1 MNPATG
7 HSPSVEAAEEDFDT
21 VKAIL
26 HAHLPGREV
35 WAFGSRAR
43 RCAKPYSDLDL
54 VIMGD
59 ESLSLDVL
67 AALNE
72 AFAESD
78 LPWKVDVVDWA
89 RMSDAFRRIVEQ
101 GRVVLQ
107 GVEEAGNGQHPT
119 GASSRPSALPARRQR
134 LPAKPIHCITLKQHF
149 RVLVER
155 YALNQRGCGVWY
167 GLR

>member
-1 MNPATG
+1 MSQDANQAAG
-7 HSPSVEAAEEDFDT
+7 VEVDSEDLVT

-54 VIMGD
+54 VIMGA
-59 ESLSLDVL
+59 EPLALDDL

-78 LPWKVDVVDWA
+78 LPWKVDVADWA
-89 RMSDAFRRIVEQ
+89 RMGEAFRRIVE
-101 GRVVLQ
+101 RDKVVLQ
-107 GVEEAGNGQHPT
+107 
-119 GASSRPSALPARRQR
+119 
-134 LPAKPIHCITLKQHF
+134 
-149 RVLVER
+149 RV
-155 YALNQRGCGVWY
+155 
-167 GLR
+167 

>member
-1 MNPATG
+1 MTPVTS
-7 HSPSVEAAEEDFDT
+7 HSPSVEAAELDLDT

-26 HAHLPGREV
+26 HAHVPGRAV

-43 RCAKPYSDLDL
+43 RSAKPYSDLDL

-59 ESLSLDVL
+59 APLSLDAL

-89 RMSDAFRRIVEQ
+89 RLGDAFRRIVERD
-101 GRVVLQ
+101 RVLLQ
-107 GVEEAGNGQHPT
+107 RVEDAGNDQHLN
-119 GASSRPSALPARRQR
+119 GASPRASSSPRAR
-134 LPAKPIHCITLKQHF
+134 
-149 RVLVER
+149 
-155 YALNQRGCGVWY
+155 
-167 GLR
+167 

>member
-1 MNPATG
+1 MTPATS
-7 HSPSVEAAEEDFDT
+7 HSPGVEAAEEDLDT

-26 HAHLPGREV
+26 HAQVPGREV

-59 ESLSLDVL
+59 APLSLDVL

-89 RMSDAFRRIVEQ
+89 RMSDAFRLIVEQ

-107 GVEEAGNGQHPT
+107 RVEEASNGQHPT
-119 GASSRPSALPARRQR
+119 GASSSPSPLPAHR
-134 LPAKPIHCITLKQHF
+134 
-149 RVLVER
+149 
-155 YALNQRGCGVWY
+155 
-167 GLR
+167 

>member
-1 MNPATG
+1 MNPAT
-7 HSPSVEAAEEDFDT
+7 SRSSDLEAAEADLDT

-26 HAHLPGREV
+26 HAHVPGREV

-54 VIMGD
+54 AIVGEEAI
-59 ESLSLDVL
+59 SLDTL

-89 RMSDAFRRIVEQ
+89 RMGDAFRRIVERD
-101 GRVVLQ
+101 RVVLQ
-107 GVEEAGNGQHPT
+107 RVEDAGNDQHLN
-119 GASSRPSALPARRQR
+119 GASPRASSSPRAR
-134 LPAKPIHCITLKQHF
+134 
-149 RVLVER
+149 
-155 YALNQRGCGVWY
+155 
-167 GLR
+167 

>member
-1 MNPATG
+1 MNPAT
-7 HSPSVEAAEEDFDT
+7 SRSSDVEAAEADLDT

-26 HAHLPGREV
+26 HAHVPGREV

-54 VIMGD
+54 AIVGEVAI
-59 ESLSLDVL
+59 SLDTL

-89 RMSDAFRRIVEQ
+89 RMGDAFRRIVERD
-101 GRVVLQ
+101 RVVLQ
-107 GVEEAGNGQHPT
+107 RVEDAGNDQHLN
-119 GASSRPSALPARRQR
+119 GASPRASSSPRAR
-134 LPAKPIHCITLKQHF
+134 
-149 RVLVER
+149 
-155 YALNQRGCGVWY
+155 
-167 GLR
+167 

>member
-1 MNPATG
+1 MNPAT
-7 HSPSVEAAEEDFDT
+7 SRSSDLEAAEADLDT

-26 HAHLPGREV
+26 HAHVPGREV

-54 VIMGD
+54 AIVGEEAI
-59 ESLSLDVL
+59 SLDTL

-89 RMSDAFRRIVEQ
+89 RMGDAFRRIVERD
-101 GRVVLQ
+101 RVVLQ
-107 GVEEAGNGQHPT
+107 RVEDAGNDQHLN
-119 GASSRPSALPARRQR
+119 GASPRASSSQPAR
-134 LPAKPIHCITLKQHF
+134 
-149 RVLVER
+149 
-155 YALNQRGCGVWY
+155 
-167 GLR
+167 

>member
-1 MNPATG
+1 MNPAT
-7 HSPSVEAAEEDFDT
+7 SRSSDLEAAEADLDT

-26 HAHLPGREV
+26 HAHVPGREV

-54 VIMGD
+54 AIVGEEAI
-59 ESLSLDVL
+59 SLDTL

-89 RMSDAFRRIVEQ
+89 RMGDAFRRIVERD
-101 GRVVLQ
+101 RVVLQ
-107 GVEEAGNGQHPT
+107 RVEDAGNDQHLSGASP
-119 GASSRPSALPARRQR
+119 GASSP
-134 LPAKPIHCITLKQHF
+134 
-149 RVLVER
+149 
-155 YALNQRGCGVWY
+155 
-167 GLR
+167 

>member
-7 HSPSVEAAEEDFDT
+7 HSASVEAAEADLDT

-59 ESLSLDVL
+59 EPLSLDAL
-67 AALNE
+67 AVLNE

-107 GVEEAGNGQHPT
+107 QVEEAGDGPHPA
-119 GASSRPSALPARRQR
+119 GVSSRPSALPVHR
-134 LPAKPIHCITLKQHF
+134 
-149 RVLVER
+149 
-155 YALNQRGCGVWY
+155 
-167 GLR
+167 

>member
-1 MNPATG
+1 MNPTTS
-7 HSPSVEAAEEDFDT
+7 HSPGVEAAKVDLDT

-26 HAHLPGREV
+26 HAHVPGREV

-54 VIMGD
+54 AIMG
-59 ESLSLDVL
+59 EEAISLDTL

-89 RMSDAFRRIVEQ
+89 RMGEAFRRIVERD
-101 GRVVLQ
+101 RVVLQ
-107 GVEEAGNGQHPT
+107 RVNDAGNDQHLN
-119 GASSRPSALPARRQR
+119 GASPRASSPQPAR
-134 LPAKPIHCITLKQHF
+134 
-149 RVLVER
+149 
-155 YALNQRGCGVWY
+155 
-167 GLR
+167 

>member
-1 MNPATG
+1 MTPVTS
-7 HSPSVEAAEEDFDT
+7 HSPSVEAAELDLDT

-26 HAHLPGREV
+26 HAHVPGREV

-43 RCAKPYSDLDL
+43 RSAKPYSDLDL

-59 ESLSLDVL
+59 APLSLDAL

-89 RMSDAFRRIVEQ
+89 RLGDAFRRIVERD
-101 GRVVLQ
+101 RVLLQ
-107 GVEEAGNGQHPT
+107 RVEDAGNDQHHHEPHH
-119 GASSRPSALPARRQR
+119 REVHHQR
-134 LPAKPIHCITLKQHF
+134 
-149 RVLVER
+149 
-155 YALNQRGCGVWY
+155 
-167 GLR
+167 

>member
-1 MNPATG
+1 VTPVTS
-7 HSPSVEAAEEDFDT
+7 HSPSVEAAELDLDT

-26 HAHLPGREV
+26 HAHVPGREV

-43 RCAKPYSDLDL
+43 RAAKPYSDLDL

-59 ESLSLDVL
+59 APLSLDAL

-89 RMSDAFRRIVEQ
+89 RLGDAFRRIVERD
-101 GRVVLQ
+101 RVVLQ
-107 GVEEAGNGQHPT
+107 RVEDAGTDQHHHEPHY
-119 GASSRPSALPARRQR
+119 REVHHQR
-134 LPAKPIHCITLKQHF
+134 
-149 RVLVER
+149 
-155 YALNQRGCGVWY
+155 
-167 GLR
+167 

>member
-7 HSPSVEAAEEDFDT
+7 HSPSVEAAEADLDT

-59 ESLSLDVL
+59 EPLSLDAL
-67 AALNE
+67 AVLNE

-78 LPWKVDVVDWA
+78 LPWKVDVVDWT
-89 RMSDAFRRIVEQ
+89 RMSDAFRLIVEQ

-107 GVEEAGNGQHPT
+107 RVEEAGDGQHPA
-119 GASSRPSALPARRQR
+119 GVPSRPSPYQFTGSAGSDPHCGAHPR
-134 LPAKPIHCITLKQHF
+134 LQKRNF
-149 RVLVER
+149 VD
-155 YALNQRGCGVWY
+155 
-167 GLR
+167 

>member
-1 MNPATG
+1 MNPAT
-7 HSPSVEAAEEDFDT
+7 SRSSDLEAAEADLDT

-26 HAHLPGREV
+26 HAHVPGREV

-54 VIMGD
+54 AIVGEEAI
-59 ESLSLDVL
+59 SLDTL

-89 RMSDAFRRIVEQ
+89 RMGDAFRRIVERD
-101 GRVVLQ
+101 RVVLQ
-107 GVEEAGNGQHPT
+107 RVEDAGNDQHLN
-119 GASSRPSALPARRQR
+119 GASPRASSSQRAR
-134 LPAKPIHCITLKQHF
+134 
-149 RVLVER
+149 
-155 YALNQRGCGVWY
+155 
-167 GLR
+167 